1 MGLGVPFNVASY
13 SLLTYMIAHITGL
26 QPGEF
31 VHTIGDAHVYTNHIE
46 PLMTQLERKPYKYP
60 ILEITRQVDNIDD
73 FKMSDFRLIDYKCHK
88 SVKMKMAV

>member
-1 MGLGVPFNVASY
+1 
-13 SLLTYMIAHITGL
+13 
-26 QPGEF
+26 
-31 VHTIGDAHVYTNHIE
+31 
-46 PLMTQLERKPYKYP
+46 MTQLERKPYKYP